1 MIFQKLLWSCSTACV
16 VSSRIG
22 RWTAKTVPNPFDESP
37 LIFHA
42 FFFSGPTSVVANR
55 VHDPSVAIHSFSHSD
70 NVSGTF
76 RDCFAFL
83 VLCCEDVDRDRSDC
97 MDVEPSARD
106 ALAHEL
112 GGLLRRTCLLFAL
125 GRSGQRDSASR
136 SSFGRYCRGKTVA
149 MESLRVL
156 HGSSSFGVDVCRDSD
171 HWLDTDCASS
181 GGGFLSIGR
190 LSLLGSTKYRIGA
203 AEPLSL
209 QSFFCDEHSLWC
221 GASGMVGW
229 YFLWCCLPMA
239 GAPQRASRRRHDGPC
254 DRSDRPR
261 ART

>member
-1 MIFQKLLWSCSTACV
+1 MPSSSQAQPQWWQTAFMTRVLPFILFLILTTCQGRFGIASHFWFYAVKTLIGIALIAWMWSQVQEMRWRMSWEACCV
-16 VSSRIG
+16 G
-22 RWTAKTVPNPFDESP
+22 LA
-37 LIFHA
+37 
-42 FFFSGPTSVVANR
+42 
-55 VHDPSVAIHSFSHSD
+55 
-70 NVSGTF
+70 
-76 RDCFAFL
+76 CF
-83 VLCCEDVDRDRSDC
+83 
-97 MDVEPSARD
+97 
-106 ALAHEL
+106 
-112 GGLLRRTCLLFAL
+112 FAL
-125 GRSGQRDSASR
+125 GRSGRRDSASR

-229 YFLWCCLPMA
+229 YFC
-239 GAPQRASRRRHDGPC
+239 GAAFQWLVLRKGHLGDAMTAHAITNALLGLYVVWTDSWQFW
-254 DRSDRPR
+254 
-261 ART
+261 

>member
-1 MIFQKLLWSCSTACV
+1 MTRVLPFILFLILTTCQGRFGIASHFWFYAVKTLIGIALIAWMWSQVQEMRWRMSWEACCVGLACFLLWVGLDGVIPRLGALLGDTAEEKP
-16 VSSRIG
+16 
-22 RWTAKTVPNPFDESP
+22 WQWNP
-37 LIFHA
+37 
-42 FFFSGPTSVVANR
+42 
-55 VHDPSVAIHSFSHSD
+55 
-70 NVSGTF
+70 
-76 RDCFAFL
+76 
-83 VLCCEDVDRDRSDC
+83 
-97 MDVEPSARD
+97 
-106 ALAHEL
+106 
-112 GGLLRRTCLLFAL
+112 
-125 GRSGQRDSASR
+125 
-136 SSFGRYCRGKTVA
+136 
-149 MESLRVL
+149 LRVL

-254 DRSDRPR
+254 DHQRSSGPLCGVDGFL
-261 ART
+261 AVLVESDQLGH

>member
-1 MIFQKLLWSCSTACV
+1 MPSSSQAQPQWWQTAFMTRVLPFILFLILTTCQGRFGIASHFWFYALKTLIGIALIAWMWSQVQEMRWRMSWEACCVGLACFLLWV
-16 VSSRIG
+16 GLDGVIPRLG
-22 RWTAKTVPNPFDESP
+22 
-37 LIFHA
+37 
-42 FFFSGPTSVVANR
+42 
-55 VHDPSVAIHSFSHSD
+55 
-70 NVSGTF
+70 
-76 RDCFAFL
+76 
-83 VLCCEDVDRDRSDC
+83 
-97 MDVEPSARD
+97 
-106 ALAHEL
+106 ALWEIL
-112 GGLLRRTCLLFAL
+112 PR
-125 GRSGQRDSASR
+125 
-136 SSFGRYCRGKTVA
+136 KTVA

-254 DRSDRPR
+254 DHQRSSGPLCGVDGFL
-261 ART
+261 AVLVESDQLGH